1 MSSMEDKRATRHETG
16 RPNGEQHSRDPLKL
30 LRDNLRVG
38 TLLSTLVASGG
49 STNWR

>member
-1 MSSMEDKRATRHETG
+1 MGNKRTKELGTG
-16 RPNGEQHSRDPLKL
+16 RPSEQHAAELHRL
-30 LRDNLRVG
+30 LRDSLMVR